1 MLPKEQISMP
11 QRSGAYRRYQLQ
23 LGQLVP
29 EECARTVPTRG
40 HWSHLEQSTSISTFS
55 IPRLSGGSF
64 STSRACRLR
73 LGRGVCGSAALAAR
87 PALGFSA
94 RPGTTAEPAG
104 PLLRRGQVRNPFVRS
119 PRAGLTIGPKIR
131 ISRPD
136 DGSARCN
143 VSRARAPPR
152 STSQLTPPLTT
163 LSTSNA
169 ISIAPRGTRR
179 GDDHVARGRRGR
191 LKFRTAIPLRVV
203 VSIT

>member
-1 MLPKEQISMP
+1 MP

-119 PRAGLTIGPKIR
+119 PRTGLTDEQSGRKFASADPTTGAQDATFQER
-131 ISRPD
+131 GLSPEVPLNSRRRLQHFQRP
-136 DGSARCN
+136 
-143 VSRARAPPR
+143 
-152 STSQLTPPLTT
+152 TP
-163 LSTSNA
+163 
-169 ISIAPRGTRR
+169 SIAPRATRR